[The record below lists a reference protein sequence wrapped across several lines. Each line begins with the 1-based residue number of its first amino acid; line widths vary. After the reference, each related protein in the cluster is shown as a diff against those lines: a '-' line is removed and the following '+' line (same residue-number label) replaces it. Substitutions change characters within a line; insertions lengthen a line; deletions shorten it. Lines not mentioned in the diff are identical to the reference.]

1 MAKLSHEQI
10 TDEVKK
16 FGYTLIDDSG
26 YINMQSRIKVQCE
39 KGHIIETCLA
49 DLRRPSFTCPAC
61 DQNIQFVNP
70 AAIPQK
76 NGAHRVIAFDQATE
90 KFGLSIFDNGKLV
103 YYNLYVFTGDL
114 NNRLVKIDNFLRETV
129 LKYWEP
135 DFIVM
140 EDIQY
145 QNGVLTFKVLAMLLG
160 ITQTACAAA
169 KVPFEVV
176 SPNVWRKYAG
186 TNGKNRQEEKMLSVA
201 AVHQKYGVKV
211 SDDVAEAIL
220 IGRYGASHHGPEIK
234 MAFGKKK

>member
-1 MAKLSHEQI
+1 MAKLTHQQI
-10 TDEVKK
+10 ADEVKK
-16 FGYTLIDDSG
+16 LGYTLISDEG
-26 YINMQSRIKVQCE
+26 YVNMQSRIKVECS
-39 KGHIIETCLA
+39 KGHLIETCLA

-61 DQNIQFVNP
+61 DQNVTFINP
-70 AAIPQK
+70 KAVPAK
-76 NGAHRVIAFDQATE
+76 NGAYRVIAFDQATE

-114 NNRLVKIDNFLRETV
+114 NNRLVKIDDFVRNIV
-129 LKYWEP
+129 LAHWYP

-145 QNGVLTFKVLAMLLG
+145 QNGILTFKVLAMLLG
-160 ITQTACAAA
+160 VVQTVCATA
-169 KVPFEVV
+169 KIPFEVV

-201 AVHQKYGVKV
+201 AVKQKYDIKV

-220 IGRYGASHHGPEIK
+220 IGRYGAMHHKAEIK
-234 MAFGKKK
+234 MAFGSKK